1 MSEKGSSLGT
11 SRHAVHSLKHR
22 MSHRS
27 KAELRITGWNS
38 FAKELWLNP
47 IHMTLSMLT
56 KAGGGGVEK
65 KRELTQSKIL
75 KKFLYFLVSFF
86 PELKHQEI
94 PAPQRTH
101 FQLSQSAEGHKHF
114 FFHFFTRR

>member
-22 MSHRS
+22 MLHRS

-56 KAGGGGVEK
+56 KAGGGGGKKERAYTIENLEK
-65 KRELTQSKIL
+65 IPIFSGFIFPRTETPRNTSTSAYSLPAQS
-75 KKFLYFLVSFF
+75 
-86 PELKHQEI
+86 EC
-94 PAPQRTH
+94 
-101 FQLSQSAEGHKHF
+101 
-114 FFHFFTRR
+114 